1 MHRLAQVRNVR
12 FIPKHLALR
21 LIFVLTVMMVAVAS
35 FFAYVSMHVQERQL
49 VDGMV
54 LGADQLSRS
63 IASATWHAMLAD
75 RRDDV
80 YKMLATIGQEPGIES
95 VRIFN
100 KEGRVTYSTD
110 PHAARQVDKNAEACF
125 LCHARERPLV
135 RVDVPSRARIYK
147 GPDGRRHMGMVT
159 PIYNAPACQASC
171 HAHPATQSVLGVL
184 DISMSL
190 ERVDRDL
197 ARFKVDSLIVT
208 LSQVLLMALFIVMFT
223 RRFVG
228 VPIRRLIDGTKAISA
243 MDLDQRIEVEAP
255 GELRELEESF
265 NDMRERLRQAVDEL
279 NHFAHELEQ
288 KVEERSRQLSLAQT
302 KLIKSDRLASLG
314 QLSASVAHEINNPIS
329 GVLNLSMLLRRIL
342 QEDGIPP
349 GRVEEFRRYL
359 TQISEETSRV
369 GRIVTDLLAFSRRPS
384 PQSSSA
390 DLNKLVEKTLML
402 LAHKLELG
410 NVQVDLQLDPALP
423 PVPCDPSQIQQVVIN
438 LVMNAAEA
446 MTGGG
451 RVVVRTRVERHE
463 DTAVFE
469 VTDTGVGIPE
479 KNLSRIFD
487 PFFTT
492 KGEGK
497 GVGLGLSVVYGIVEA
512 HGGSIDVSSQVDR
525 GTTFTV
531 SLPLHPVVAAAH
543 GIAAPETRPDA

>member
-1 MHRLAQVRNVR
+1 MR

-21 LIFVLTVMMVAVAS
+21 LICALTVMMVAVAS
-35 FFAYVSMHVQERQL
+35 FFAYISMHVQERQL
-49 VDGMV
+49 LDGMV

-135 RVDVPSRARIYK
+135 RVDVPSRARIYD
-147 GPDGRRHMGMVT
+147 GPDKRRHMGMVT
-159 PIYNAPACQASC
+159 PIYNAPACSQASC

-190 ERVDRDL
+190 ERVDQDL
-197 ARFKVDSLIVT
+197 ARLKLDSFVV
-208 LSQVLLMALFIVMFT
+208 VLAQIFLMAVFIVLFT

-265 NDMRERLRQAVDEL
+265 NDMRERLRQAVNDL
-279 NHFAHELEQ
+279 NRFAHELEQ
-288 KVEERSRQLSLAQT
+288 KVEERSRQLSVAQH
-302 KLIKSDRLASLG
+302 KLIQSDRLASLG

-359 TQISEETSRV
+359 TQISEETARV

-384 PQSSSA
+384 PQSSSS
-390 DLNKLVEKTLML
+390 DLNKLVEKTLAL

-410 NVQVDLQLDPALP
+410 NAHVELQLGAELP
-423 PVPCDPSQIQQVVIN
+423 PVACDASQIQQVVIN

-446 MTGGG
+446 MPGGG
-451 RVVVRTRVERHE
+451 KIYVRTRLEAQE
-463 DTAVFE
+463 DMAVFE
-469 VTDTGVGIPE
+469 VADTGVGIPA

-512 HGGSIDVSSQVDR
+512 HGGSIDVTSQLEQ

-531 SLPLHPVVAAAH
+531 FLPLFAVAAAER
-543 GIAAPETRPDA
+543 GGGAPVPETRPDA